1 MIIFHFNNKKSKK
14 LKGILVSFF
23 EICFKIFKNK
33 NFKLVFIICNIL
45 LRLIKLKIII
55 NKSNLLLLI

>member
-23 EICFKIFKNK
+23 EIRFNIFKNK
-33 NFKLVFIICNIL
+33 KLKNNFIL
-45 LRLIKLKIII
+45 LKLKII
-55 NKSNLLLLI
+55 N